1 MDLASQHSV
10 DALTN
15 DGEGRISYALPR
27 SGIYLALVRYRA
39 DAPAGAAAPQYGNN
53 YTLTFRVLAQ

>member
-1 MDLASQHSV
+1 V
-10 DALTN
+10 DALTT